1 MEKRSVALDGPA
13 GAGKS
18 TLARRAAKHFGMIYV
33 DTGAL
38 YRSVGLYALRNNVA
52 SKDEMGVVSLLPE
65 IDLEMK
71 YDDNG
76 VQRMLLCGK
85 DVTDDIRTPEASTY
99 ASDVSA
105 MPPVRAFLLSMQRDM
120 AIKYD
125 VIMDGRDI
133 GTVVLPNAGLKVFL
147 TAKLD
152 TRAKRRYLELIEKGV
167 DTTLLNVEKDMCIRD
182 KNDSER
188 SAAPL
193 MVADGAVILDTTNMD
208 LEESFHA
215 LCRLI
220 ESVSGG

>member
-1 MEKRSVALDGPA
+1 
-13 GAGKS
+13 
-18 TLARRAAKHFGMIYV
+18 MIYV

-38 YRSVGLYALRNNVA
+38 YRSVGLYALRSKVA
-52 SKDEMGVVSLLPE
+52 SRDEMGVVNLLPK

-71 YDDNG
+71 YDDSG

-147 TAKLD
+147 TARLD

-167 DTTLLNVEKDMCIRD
+167 DTTLQSVEKDMGVRD
-182 KNDSER
+182 TNDSER

-193 MVADGAVILDTTNMD
+193 MAADDAVILDTTNMD

-220 ESVSGG
+220 ESVRSGG